1 MEELVALEI
10 SLHDWAGYAKSSLY
24 YQRGVRTI
32 EAHDAIAYAWDTL
45 GLDDRIDS
53 IFSRYI
59 TEYAFHYTESLDE
72 GNIDN
77 ELLDDVFRAICLEY
91 FTTLECLSS
100 DYNFE
105 FIKLSIEGLYHY
117 LLSCYS
123 LTELETRVVTDLYR
137 DCEQLYVGIGNRHIP
152 F

>member
-10 SLHDWAGYAKSSLY
+10 SLHDWVGYAKSSLY
-24 YQRGVRTI
+24 YQRDVRTI
-32 EAHDAIAYAWDTL
+32 EVHDAITYAWDTL

-59 TEYAFHYTESLDE
+59 SEYAFHQTESLEE

-123 LTELETRVVTDLYR
+123 LTELETRDVTDFYR